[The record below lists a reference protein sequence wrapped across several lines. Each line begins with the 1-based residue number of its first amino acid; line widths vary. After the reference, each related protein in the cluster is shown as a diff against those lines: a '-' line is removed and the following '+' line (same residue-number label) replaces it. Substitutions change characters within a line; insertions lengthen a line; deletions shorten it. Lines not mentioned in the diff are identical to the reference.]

1 MYKENKAI
9 RTSERKES
17 YIGSHL
23 FVWLTNC
30 SDLEDMA
37 DAIDKPLHSNEHKN
51 LLVKCEKLRNA
62 SVEASMIFD
71 GEEGKN
77 VSEFIKTYS
86 DFLKALY
93 QQQIYLASRKKNEQN
108 TPPLLE
114 EHLKDCHQMA
124 ERLEL
129 FKLHDRLD
137 ELMKEINDKDIAER
151 LKEKTCLLKHQ

>member
-1 MYKENKAI
+1 
-9 RTSERKES
+9 
-17 YIGSHL
+17 
-23 FVWLTNC
+23 
-30 SDLEDMA
+30 
-37 DAIDKPLHSNEHKN
+37 
-51 LLVKCEKLRNA
+51 
-62 SVEASMIFD
+62 MIFD

-93 QQQIYLASRKKNEQN
+93 QQQVHLASRKKNEQN

-114 EHLKDCHQMA
+114 EHLKDCHQTA